1 MARRQSR
8 VLALRALFAMEVG
21 RQNPEDALLQE
32 LSDEPEA
39 FADYARE
46 ICLGVMRQRERIDAL
61 ISSLS
66 RGWSLP
72 RLAAVDRC
80 LLRIAAYE
88 LLEQPG
94 IPSNAIVSEAVEL
107 ASIYSTEEAPR
118 FVNGL
123 LARMAA
129 ELGRPLSERQ
139 EGAGEETD
147 GTDGPDH

>member
-8 VLALRALFAMEVG
+8 VLALRALFAVEVG
-21 RQNPEDALLQE
+21 RQSPEAALEQALR
-32 LSDEPEA
+32 DEPEA

-46 ICLGVMRQRERIDAL
+46 ISLGVERDKEQIDAL
-61 ISSLS
+61 ITRLS

-94 IPSNAIVSEAVEL
+94 IPANAIVSEAVEL

-129 ELGRPLSERQ
+129 EIGRPLDERRENVQ
-139 EGAGEETD
+139 EEVDAD
-147 GTDGPDH
+147 NGPDH